1 MNHTFQTPFQSP
13 TNERVVGRQI
23 ALFAA
28 FVLPAAKL
36 LEAPSILAK
45 YAAGDLL
52 LPALLHFLLQAGL
65 LAVILYVV
73 SRSETPLFERLQRVL
88 KKGVIVV
95 YLFYAAYFLF
105 AVLLP
110 ILDLEKYAYA
120 AFFDTAPT
128 TFSFLFFFFLSAFI
142 CAKGIKAVGRFAD
155 ISLFLFLLSFF
166 ALMALSLTETD
177 FTHLLPLFGTK
188 FERTMSAFKYTT
200 PHFSDAV
207 LLLPLLGNYQYK
219 KKDTPKILFGYG
231 IGALCTLFFLAVF
244 YGIFSS
250 VAPREH
256 YAFSKIAQYFPALS
270 VIGRIDLLFVYL
282 LSIVL
287 FFYTAL
293 PAQYATHLFSR
304 SFSLERKAI
313 VSAVLNVALF
323 LFVFFCNKY
332 YNAFYRVVGGK
343 LVWVFWLFADVLP
356 LLLLLLP
363 NGKPR
368 PAAPSAKEKSHA

>member
-1 MNHTFQTPFQSP
+1 MHHTFEKPFHSP
-13 TNERVVGRQI
+13 LNERVVGRQI

-28 FVLPAAKL
+28 FVLPATKL

-45 YAAGDLL
+45 YAMGDLL
-52 LPALLHFLLQAGL
+52 VPALLHFLLQAGI
-65 LAVILYVV
+65 LAVVLFVV
-73 SRSETPLFERLQRVL
+73 SRSEITLFERLQHVL
-88 KKGVIVV
+88 KKGVIVL
-95 YLFYAAYFLF
+95 YLLYALYFLF
-105 AVLLP
+105 AILLP
-110 ILDLEKYAYA
+110 LLDLEKYAYA

-142 CAKGIKAVGRFAD
+142 CAKGMKAVGRFSD
-155 ISLFLFLLSFF
+155 LCLFLFLFSFVALLTLSVP
-166 ALMALSLTETD
+166 ETD
-177 FTHLLPLFGTK
+177 FTHLLPFFGTK
-188 FERTMSAFKYTT
+188 FQDTMCAFKYTT
-200 PHFSDAV
+200 PHFSDTI

-219 KKDTPKILFGYG
+219 KKDAPKIMLGYA

-304 SFSLERKAI
+304 ACSFERKAI
-313 VSAVLNVALF
+313 LSAILNFGLF

-332 YNAFYRVVGGK
+332 YNAFYRVIGGK
-343 LVWVFWLFADVLP
+343 LLWIFWLFADIFP

-363 NGKPR
+363 NGKKTKN
-368 PAAPSAKEKSHA
+368 ASTKENVNA